1 MPDII
6 AAEKPIYF
14 QKRRTEIMMLKR
26 YSAIALFF
34 VAFSGVISAG
44 AQTSPFSAEAKQKA
58 ESLLKQMTLDEKVR

>member
-1 MPDII
+1 
-6 AAEKPIYF
+6 
-14 QKRRTEIMMLKR
+14 MMLKR